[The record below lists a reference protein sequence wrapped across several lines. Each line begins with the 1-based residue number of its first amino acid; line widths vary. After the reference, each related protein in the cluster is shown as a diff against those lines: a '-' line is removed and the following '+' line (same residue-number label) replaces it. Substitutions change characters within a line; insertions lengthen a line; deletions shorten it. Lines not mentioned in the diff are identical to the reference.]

1 MYAIFDT
8 VEIIK
13 ETKIIN
19 VVNDFIG
26 YKCITARH
34 NWDEQESLER
44 FVKNEVKKIKRY
56 KENVTE
62 QEILECIEQDKYF
75 KYQADGMKKRV
86 SSNAVNI
93 DKYEVFLLKDAQ
105 IIFIGATKT
114 ATIEL
119 KDEQNA
125 RKLYKDLLSKLGG
138 ERNYIYSIDDQK
150 RYLGVEVV

>member
-1 MYAIFDT
+1 MYAIFDN

-62 QEILECIEQDKYF
+62 QEILECIEQNKYF
-75 KYQADGMKKRV
+75 EYQTDGMKKRV
-86 SSNAVNI
+86 SSNTVNI
-93 DKYEVFLLKDAQ
+93 DKYEVFLLKDAK
-105 IIFIGATKT
+105 IIFIGTTKT
-114 ATIEL
+114 VTIEL

-125 RKLYKDLLSKLGG
+125 RKLYKDLLSKLGA
-138 ERNYIYSIDDQK
+138 ECNYIYSTDDQK